1 MGSVLSTRATMR
13 WAWAEEEGGFWF
25 ETVGTY
31 RITAWH
37 NHEEHPGKQLPQQAG
52 PLGRTD
58 TAAAIACQMSPTQR
72 RPHGQVHRASRTLRG
87 CSHLHGGMQ
96 LQGGAVDVSQH
107 TPCCAAANEQSPTES
122 HACRAPHKCS
132 VAHLA
137 AESLAAAAPS
147 VVLRGLPLA
156 WLPLALSRAPAHT
169 TAHGIGAVW
178 WSAGVAASG
187 ACYSSQ
193 VCLPATNC
201 PAFPR
206 VSHLVQHF
214 RRRLVG
220 QALPHD

>member
-1 MGSVLSTRATMR
+1 VGSVLSTRATMR

-96 LQGGAVDVSQH
+96 LGGGVLVGIRE
-107 TPCCAAANEQSPTES
+107 PPRAAAS
-122 HACRAPHKCS
+122 HEKGLPDPQAARAPHK
-132 VAHLA
+132 
-137 AESLAAAAPS
+137 
-147 VVLRGLPLA
+147 
-156 WLPLALSRAPAHT
+156 
-169 TAHGIGAVW
+169 
-178 WSAGVAASG
+178 
-187 ACYSSQ
+187 
-193 VCLPATNC
+193 
-201 PAFPR
+201 
-206 VSHLVQHF
+206 
-214 RRRLVG
+214 
-220 QALPHD
+220 